1 MPGKYFEKVV
11 EKTMEMYFGVDMYEE
26 TSFFLLSFAA
36 KVGAAELAGVMEEA
50 SRQLMETKKLPK
62 PAPITK
68 NGTSGLEYT
77 LTDGQKE
84 KRLQVFYNNEVLLF
98 AMCVRENTAISSRH
112 TERLFMEVEIF
123 APGK

>member
-1 MPGKYFEKVV
+1 MPGEYFEKVV

-68 NGTSGLEYT
+68 NG
-77 LTDGQKE
+77 
-84 KRLQVFYNNEVLLF
+84 NVLK
-98 AMCVRENTAISSRH
+98 NSW
-112 TERLFMEVEIF
+112 
-123 APGK
+123 